1 MKHYLKAKK
10 QIMKKLL
17 TLTFLLVF
25 GQVYCQDFIK
35 KSDGTYEQGEAI
47 SLENNILKF
56 ISKSSDTLVFNVEN
70 LAVIYISKEG
80 FVMKNLQL
88 QNAQFKSNQYG
99 TTIILPENSLK
110 NDKKLGREQRPMKN
124 TSKS

>member
-1 MKHYLKAKK
+1 
-10 QIMKKLL
+10 MKKLL

-25 GQVYCQDFIK
+25 GQVYCQDFVK

-56 ISKSSDTLVFNVEN
+56 VSKSSDTLVLNVED
-70 LAVIYISKEG
+70 LAVIHISKEG

-88 QNAQFKSNQYG
+88 QNAQFKCNQYG
-99 TTIILPENSLK
+99 TTIIFPENRLKEIAKKEKSLK
-110 NDKKLGREQRPMKN
+110 QN
-124 TSKS
+124 SKS

>member
-1 MKHYLKAKK
+1 
-10 QIMKKLL
+10 MKKLL
-17 TLTFLLVF
+17 TITFLLVF

-35 KSDGTYEQGEAI
+35 KFDGTYEQGEAI

-56 ISKSSDTLVFNVEN
+56 ISKSSDTLIFNVED
-70 LAVIYISKEG
+70 LAIIHISKEG

-99 TTIILPENSLK
+99 TTIILPETSLK
-110 NDKKLGREQRPMKN
+110 NDKKLGRDQRQVKN
-124 TSKS
+124 ISKS

>member
-1 MKHYLKAKK
+1 
-10 QIMKKLL
+10 MKKLL

-35 KSDGTYEQGEAI
+35 KSDGTYEQGEVI

-56 ISKSSDTLVFNVEN
+56 ISKSSDTLVFNVED
-70 LAVIYISKEG
+70 LAVIHISKEG

>member
-1 MKHYLKAKK
+1 
-10 QIMKKLL
+10 MKKLFTI
-17 TLTFLLVF
+17 TLMLVF

-56 ISKSSDTLVFNVEN
+56 ISKSSDTLVFNVED
-70 LAVIYISKEG
+70 LAIIHISKEG

-88 QNAQFKSNQYG
+88 QNAHFKCNQYG
-99 TTIILPENSLK
+99 TTIIFPENRLKEIAKKEKSLK
-110 NDKKLGREQRPMKN
+110 QNSE
-124 TSKS
+124 S

>member
-1 MKHYLKAKK
+1 
-10 QIMKKLL
+10 MKKLL

-25 GQVYCQDFIK
+25 GQVYCQDFVK
-35 KSDGTYEQGEAI
+35 KFDGTYEQGEAI

-56 ISKSSDTLVFNVEN
+56 LSKSSDTLVLHVED
-70 LAVIYISKEG
+70 LAVIHISKDG

-99 TTIILPENSLK
+99 TTIIFPENRLKEIAKKEKSLK
-110 NDKKLGREQRPMKN
+110 QN
-124 TSKS
+124 SKS

>member
-1 MKHYLKAKK
+1 
-10 QIMKKLL
+10 MKKLF
-17 TLTFLLVF
+17 TITFLLVF
-25 GQVYCQDFIK
+25 GQVYCQDFVK
-35 KSDGTYEQGEAI
+35 KSDGTYELGEAI
-47 SLENNILKF
+47 SLENNVLKF
-56 ISKSSDTLVFNVEN
+56 LTKSSDTLIFNVTD
-70 LAVIYISKEG
+70 LAIIHISKEG

-110 NDKKLGREQRPMKN
+110 SDKKIGKEGRPMKN

>member
-1 MKHYLKAKK
+1 
-10 QIMKKLL
+10 MKKLFTI
-17 TLTFLLVF
+17 TLLLVF
-25 GQVYCQDFIK
+25 GQVYCQDFVK
-35 KSDGTYEQGEAI
+35 KSDGTYELGEAI
-47 SLENNILKF
+47 SLENNLLRF
-56 ISKSSDTLVFNVEN
+56 LSKSSDTLVFKIED
-70 LAVIYISKEG
+70 LAIIHIAREG

-110 NDKKLGREQRPMKN
+110 ADKNIGKEYKPSKN

>member
-1 MKHYLKAKK
+1 
-10 QIMKKLL
+10 MKKLL

-56 ISKSSDTLVFNVEN
+56 ILKSSDTLVFNVED
-70 LAVIYISKEG
+70 LAIIHISKEG

-88 QNAQFKSNQYG
+88 QNAQFKCNQYG
-99 TTIILPENSLK
+99 TTIIFPENRLKEIAKKEKSLK
-110 NDKKLGREQRPMKN
+110 QN
-124 TSKS
+124 SKS

>member
-1 MKHYLKAKK
+1 
-10 QIMKKLL
+10 MKKLL

-25 GQVYCQDFIK
+25 GQVYCQDFVK

-47 SLENNILKF
+47 NLENNILKF
-56 ISKSSDTLVFNVEN
+56 VSKSSDTLVFNVED
-70 LAVIYISKEG
+70 LAVIHISKEG

-99 TTIILPENSLK
+99 TTIIFPDNRLKEIVKKEKSLK
-110 NDKKLGREQRPMKN
+110 QN
-124 TSKS
+124 SKS

>member
-1 MKHYLKAKK
+1 
-10 QIMKKLL
+10 MKKLL
-17 TLTFLLVF
+17 KITFLLVC

-35 KSDGTYEQGEAI
+35 KSDGTYQEGDAI

-56 ISKSSDTLVFNVEN
+56 ISKSSDTLVFNVEE
-70 LAVIYISKEG
+70 LVIIHLSKEG
-80 FVMKNLQL
+80 FVMKNLHL
-88 QNAQFKSNQYG
+88 QNAQIKSNQYG

-110 NDKKLGREQRPMKN
+110 NDKKLGKEQRLIKT

>member
-1 MKHYLKAKK
+1 
-10 QIMKKLL
+10 MKKLL

-56 ISKSSDTLVFNVEN
+56 LSKSSDTLVLHVED
-70 LAVIYISKEG
+70 LAVIHISKDG

-99 TTIILPENSLK
+99 TTIIFPENRLKEIAKKEKSLK
-110 NDKKLGREQRPMKN
+110 QN
-124 TSKS
+124 SKS

>member
-1 MKHYLKAKK
+1 
-10 QIMKKLL
+10 MKKLL

-56 ISKSSDTLVFNVEN
+56 VSKSSDTLVFNVED
-70 LAVIYISKEG
+70 LAIIHISKEG

-88 QNAQFKSNQYG
+88 QNAQFKCNQYG
-99 TTIILPENSLK
+99 TTIIFPENRLKEIAKKEKSLK
-110 NDKKLGREQRPMKN
+110 QN
-124 TSKS
+124 SKS

>member
-1 MKHYLKAKK
+1 
-10 QIMKKLL
+10 MKKLL

-25 GQVYCQDFIK
+25 GQVYCQDFVK

-56 ISKSSDTLVFNVEN
+56 VSKSSDTLVFNVED
-70 LAVIYISKEG
+70 LAIIHISKEG

-88 QNAQFKSNQYG
+88 QNAQFKCNQYG
-99 TTIILPENSLK
+99 TTIIFPENRLKEIAKKEKSLK
-110 NDKKLGREQRPMKN
+110 QN
-124 TSKS
+124 SKS

>member
-1 MKHYLKAKK
+1 
-10 QIMKKLL
+10 MKKLL

-56 ISKSSDTLVFNVEN
+56 ISKSSDTLVFNVED
-70 LAVIYISKEG
+70 LAIMHISKEG

-88 QNAQFKSNQYG
+88 KNAQFKCNQYG
-99 TTIILPENSLK
+99 TTIIFPENRLKEIAKKEKSLK
-110 NDKKLGREQRPMKN
+110 QN
-124 TSKS
+124 SKS

>member
-1 MKHYLKAKK
+1 
-10 QIMKKLL
+10 MKKLF
-17 TLTFLLVF
+17 TITFLLVF
-25 GQVYCQDFIK
+25 GQVYSQDFVK
-35 KSDGTYEQGEAI
+35 KSDGSYEQGEAI

-56 ISKSSDTLVFNVEN
+56 LSKSSDTLVLNVED
-70 LAVIYISKEG
+70 LAIIHISKQG

-110 NDKKLGREQRPMKN
+110 ADKKIGKEYRPTKN

>member
-1 MKHYLKAKK
+1 
-10 QIMKKLL
+10 MKKLL

-56 ISKSSDTLVFNVEN
+56 ISKSSDTLVFNVED
-70 LAVIYISKEG
+70 LAIIHLSKEG

-88 QNAQFKSNQYG
+88 QNAQFKCNQYG
-99 TTIILPENSLK
+99 TTIIFPENRLKEIAKKEKSLK
-110 NDKKLGREQRPMKN
+110 QN
-124 TSKS
+124 SKS